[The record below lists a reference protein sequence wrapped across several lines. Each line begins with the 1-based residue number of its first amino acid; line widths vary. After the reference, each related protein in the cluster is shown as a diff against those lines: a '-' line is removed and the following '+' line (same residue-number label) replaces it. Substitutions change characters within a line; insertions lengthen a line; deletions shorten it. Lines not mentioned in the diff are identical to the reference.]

1 MGRLVAI
8 GGGTFEE
15 IDALNRIS
23 VELSKKA
30 LPNILFIGTAL
41 QDSTNPLTSCKKSFK
56 RVCPGTV
63 VKKLSIIRSTYTEEE
78 MDALLNWADIIFV
91 GGGNTAYM
99 LEEWK
104 KAQLDRKL
112 MKIFEE
118 DSAVISGISAGAIC
132 WFSTGYTDSAM
143 FSGEEDWKYEWIK
156 PQTAVFEG
164 AFCPHYNDWKRS
176 GFDGEVKP
184 ENIETTSKI
193 ESENMTEGIANAGME
208 VSELSGFAELIGIS
222 YEDVSVKAIALDDCA
237 AFVYENGS
245 VRFAAASED
254 AHAYVWTEEGKKQV
268 I

>member
-104 KAQLDRKL
+104 KVGLDLKL
-112 MKIFEE
+112 MKIFEK

-132 WFSTGYTDSAM
+132 WFSKGYTDSAM

-176 GFDGEVKP
+176 GFDDEVKA
-184 ENIETTSKI
+184 ETSDSAK
-193 ESENMTEGIANAGME
+193 
-208 VSELSGFAELIGIS
+208 LIGVS
-222 YEDVSVKAIALDDCA
+222 HDGASVKAIALDDCA

-245 VRFAAASED
+245 VRFAAASEE